1 MDTKESVARAEGIQS
16 EAFVGSF
23 SAGHGV
29 FMPGAFGEV
38 CYAGI
43 IPRVEGRVQEAQSHI
58 ASNG

>member
-1 MDTKESVARAEGIQS
+1 MDTKESVAGAEGIQS

-38 CYAGI
+38 CRAGFV
-43 IPRVEGRVQEAQSHI
+43 PSSKGGVQEAQSHI